1 MRECDYLIIG
11 AGIAGASAAY
21 HIGSGSSIIILER
34 EDQPGYHSTGRSAAV
49 FTENYGPRTMR
60 VMSKVSA
67 PFLRNPHEGFS
78 DIPLLH
84 GMGVIFVARDDQRA
98 SMAALLKDLQ
108 ELSDTLVE
116 VTPERAYEL
125 NRVLR
130 PGYVAAAAHDPTTAN
145 MDVNAIHMGY
155 LRKARADGTE
165 VVTNAEVTALE
176 HKGGKWH
183 VTTPAG
189 AFAAPVVM
197 NAAGAWADVVA
208 DLAGVRQI
216 GLVPKRRTAITF
228 DPPAGEDVSTWV
240 AVGDCEEQWYFK
252 PESGQVLGSP
262 ADETPVPPQDIQPDE
277 VDIALVR
284 RPHPA
289 RHHHGDQAHQP
300 LLGGPA
306 QLRGGQMPGGGLR
319 ARRGRL
325 LLARGARRLRHPDLL
340 GHGPDGARARRRPVR
355 ARKDPGLRRDGSRPG
370 PRAALELERFQFDWK
385 SLQAARRPAGRP
397 ARPRRRGPLGPL
409 PRAN

>member
-21 HIGSGSSIIILER
+21 HIGGDSSIIILER

-84 GMGVIFVARDDQRA
+84 DMGVIFVARDDQRA

-189 AFAAPVVM
+189 EFAAPVVM

-208 DLAGVRQI
+208 GLAGVRQI

-277 VDIALVR
+277 EDIALVADR
-284 RPHPA
+284 IQRA
-289 RHHHGDQAHQP
+289 TTMEIKRINRSWA
-300 LLGGPA
+300 
-306 QLRGGQMPGGGLR
+306 GLR
-319 ARRGRL
+319 SFVEDKCPVVGFAPDADGFFWLAGQGGYGIQTSWAMGLTARE
-325 LLARGARRLRHPDLL
+325 LA
-340 GHGPDGARARRRPVR
+340 
-355 ARKDPGLRRDGSRPG
+355 
-370 PRAALELERFQFDWK
+370 
-385 SLQAARRPAGRP
+385 AGRSVP
-397 ARPRRRGPLGPL
+397 EQVQGFGVTEADLGPKRL
-409 PRAN
+409 WG

>member
-67 PFLRNPHEGFS
+67 PFLRSPHEGFS
-78 DIPLLH
+78 AIPLLH
-84 GMGVIFVARDDQRA
+84 DMGVIFVARDDQRA

-165 VVTNAEVTALE
+165 VVTNAEVIALE

-183 VTTPAG
+183 VTTPSG

-208 DLAGVRQI
+208 GLAGVRQI
-216 GLVPKRRTAITF
+216 GLLPKRRTAITF

-277 VDIALVR
+277 VDIALVADR
-284 RPHPA
+284 IQRA
-289 RHHHGDQAHQP
+289 TTMKIKRINRSWA
-300 LLGGPA
+300 
-306 QLRGGQMPGGGLR
+306 GLR
-319 ARRGRL
+319 SFVEDKCPVVGFAPDADGFFWLAGQGGYGIQTSWAMGLTARE
-325 LLARGARRLRHPDLL
+325 LA
-340 GHGPDGARARRRPVR
+340 
-355 ARKDPGLRRDGSRPG
+355 
-370 PRAALELERFQFDWK
+370 
-385 SLQAARRPAGRP
+385 AGRSVP
-397 ARPRRRGPLGPL
+397 EKIQGFGVTEADLGPERL
-409 PRAN
+409 WS

>member
-34 EDQPGYHSTGRSAAV
+34 EDQLGYHSTGRSAAV

-84 GMGVIFVARDDQRA
+84 DMGVIFVARDDQRA

-262 ADETPVPPQDIQPDE
+262 ADETPMPPQDIQPDE
-277 VDIALVR
+277 VDIALVADR
-284 RPHPA
+284 IQRA
-289 RHHHGDQAHQP
+289 TTMEIKRINRSWA
-300 LLGGPA
+300 
-306 QLRGGQMPGGGLR
+306 GLR
-319 ARRGRL
+319 SFVEDKCPVVGFAPDADGFFWLAGQGGYGIQTSWAMGLTARE
-325 LLARGARRLRHPDLL
+325 LA
-340 GHGPDGARARRRPVR
+340 
-355 ARKDPGLRRDGSRPG
+355 
-370 PRAALELERFQFDWK
+370 
-385 SLQAARRPAGRP
+385 AGRSVP
-397 ARPRRRGPLGPL
+397 EKIQGFGVTEADLGPERL
-409 PRAN
+409 WI

>member
-21 HIGSGSSIIILER
+21 HIGGESSIIILER

-84 GMGVIFVARDDQRA
+84 DMGVIFVARDDQLD
-98 SMAALLKDLQ
+98 SMKALLKDLQ
-108 ELSDTLVE
+108 ELSETLVE
-116 VTPERAYEL
+116 ISPERAHEL
-125 NRVLR
+125 NWVLR
-130 PGYVAAAAHDPTTAN
+130 PDYVAAAAHDPTTAN

-183 VTTPAG
+183 VRTPAG
-189 AFAAPVVM
+189 EFAAPVVM

-208 DLAGVRQI
+208 EMAGVRQI

-228 DPPAGEDVSTWV
+228 DPPEGEDVSTWV

-252 PESGQVLGSP
+252 PEAGQVLGSP

-277 VDIALVR
+277 EDIALVADR
-284 RPHPA
+284 IQRA
-289 RHHHGDQAHQP
+289 TTMEIKRINRSWA
-300 LLGGPA
+300 
-306 QLRGGQMPGGGLR
+306 GLR
-319 ARRGRL
+319 SFVEDKCPVVGFAPDADGFFWLAGQGGYGIQTSWAMGLTARE
-325 LLARGARRLRHPDLL
+325 LA
-340 GHGPDGARARRRPVR
+340 
-355 ARKDPGLRRDGSRPG
+355 
-370 PRAALELERFQFDWK
+370 
-385 SLQAARRPAGRP
+385 AGRAVP
-397 ARPRRRGPLGPL
+397 EKVQGFGVTEADLGPERL
-409 PRAN
+409 WS